1 MKMYQWSAMLLITVP
16 MALQLT
22 SCLKLADHQPEPEGP
37 AGKFVIPAANVSTPA
52 AVDGV
57 NVKENVVDGSL
68 ATRWSGEGNPQYL
81 TLDLG
86 QPGKIDYIQMGF
98 HTAGSATRTSSFDVA
113 VSLDSL
119 NWTTVLTSQTSAP
132 GHTDLQTFD
141 FPDLTGKYVRITG
154 YGNSQSA
161 WNSYTEVEV
170 WGWGPTVEIPD
181 QTGGTGEPPYQAGTL
196 DVIGDWETGD
206 ASQWDGISA
215 RSVADQFAV
224 VSSPVRQG
232 SHAARFTVRPGD
244 KVQKANGSFTSGE
257 RAEATLWN
265 YQRETLNDEYYYGWS
280 TLFPD
285 GWTEPKQWGI
295 FMQWHAHTAI
305 SPPVAFSA
313 RANSVRVEVS
323 SGNIVNAYPTAFEKT
338 YTVLNDLHKGQ
349 WNDFIVRIKFRP
361 DATGILEVW
370 HKLKSASTFTKV
382 LSLKNIPTLQWTSNV
397 NQLESDYKLPFKLN
411 GVDGYTTGC
420 YVQHGLYRQDT
431 PSVEQ
436 GGNINVLYQDN
447 WSRGTSFSAVKATF
461 N

>member
-1 MKMYQWSAMLLITVP
+1 MKRHKRYAFWLLAMPL
-16 MALQLT
+16 ASCFQLV
-22 SCLKLADHQPEPEGP
+22 DHRPDTEGP
-37 AGKFVIPAANVSTPA
+37 ARKFRIPAANVSTPA

-57 NVKENVVDGSL
+57 NVKGNVVDGSL
-68 ATRWSGEGNPQYL
+68 STRWSGEGNPQYI
-81 TLDLG
+81 TLNLG

-98 HTAGSATRTSSFDVA
+98 HTSGSATRTSSFDVA
-113 VSLDSL
+113 VSGDSL
-119 NWTTVLTSQTSAP
+119 NWTTVLANQRSAP
-132 GHTDLQTFD
+132 GNTDLQKFD
-141 FPDLTGKYVRITG
+141 FPDIEGKYLRITG
-154 YGNSQSA
+154 YGNNQSA
-161 WNSYTEVEV
+161 WNSYTEIEA
-170 WGWGPTVEIPD
+170 WGWGPTVEIPAD
-181 QTGGTGEPPYQAGTL
+181 TSTGEPPYQAGTL

-215 RSVADQFAV
+215 GSVADQFAAV
-224 VSSPVRQG
+224 TSPVRQG
-232 SHAARFTVRPGD
+232 TFAARFTVRPGD
-244 KVQKANGSFTSGE
+244 KVRKANGTYTSGE

-280 TLFPD
+280 TLFPED
-285 GWTEPKQWGI
+285 WTEPKQWGI
-295 FMQWHAHTAI
+295 FMQWHAHTPI

-323 SGNIVNAYPTAFEKT
+323 TGSIVNAYPTEFEKSYPILT
-338 YTVLNDLHKGQ
+338 DLHKGQ

-370 HKLKSASTFTKV
+370 HKLKSESTFKKV
-382 LSLKNIPTLQWTSNV
+382 LSLTNIPTLQWTSNLA
-397 NQLESDYKLPFKLN
+397 QLETNYQIPFKKD

-431 PSVEQ
+431 PTVEN

-447 WSRGTSFSAVKATF
+447 WCRGTSFSAVKARF